1 MKNAHQDGRVLD
13 VTLAADIK
21 SGELVVQGK
30 LVAVAV
36 TDGKVGEIIATH
48 VEGVFELP
56 KLPAFK
62 ARRCLASYAVGPQGQ
77 RIELSLLHQQPL
89 CAIAGIARPAVF
101 FEMLRELGLDLLREI
116 PLPDHADAE
125 VYSALVHDPSHT
137 LICTEKDAV
146 KLFPLLAALP
156 QGSAVQAW
164 SVPLELTPEPAFFDA
179 IDQCLARGSSQ
190 P

>member
-1 MKNAHQDGRVLD
+1 M
-13 VTLAADIK
+13 
-21 SGELVVQGK
+21 
-30 LVAVAV
+30 
-36 TDGKVGEIIATH
+36 
-48 VEGVFELP
+48 
-56 KLPAFK
+56 
-62 ARRCLASYAVGPQGQ
+62 
-77 RIELSLLHQQPL
+77 LHQQPL

-101 FEMLRELGLDLLREI
+101 FEMLRERGLDPLREI

-125 VYSALVHDPSHT
+125 VYSALVRDPSHT

-179 IDQCLARGSSQ
+179 IDQCLARSSSQ
-190 P
+190 H